1 MVRYYKLELFG
12 QPDLYINRRFPMR
25 ILINHLG
32 YDPLGPKQ
40 AVIQG
45 AEGDQVHSFRIFD
58 THTRQQVL
66 YRQPE
71 HFAPVPGWKDWLFWT
86 FDFTELTR
94 PGSYQIAC
102 ETNTAEITA
111 EMRIEENLLER
122 YALSDVVAY
131 FKSMRCSGAN
141 DRADRKL
148 RFEGDPGLK
157 PVDVH
162 GGWYDATADYG
173 KHLSHLCF
181 STYFNPQ
188 QLPLVAWSLF
198 QSLRELKRKGD
209 PSYRQLLRR
218 MTDEGLFGAD
228 YLVRIHKPGG
238 SFYITVSGFGPEKRP
253 QDRRFSPAM
262 RGFRLA
268 DPDKKDAYAPTAKAS
283 SESVYESSYRS
294 GAGMSIAALAA
305 ASACGES
312 GGTSRAG
319 DYLPHV
325 YLQAAQEAFAFLEEH
340 NPALTNDGIENI
352 VDDYCALL
360 AVVELVRACQ
370 AHQVP
375 AAQVEMYRLAAKRRA
390 QSLISRLASAEVW
403 TDFWRA
409 DCERLYVSPLQA
421 SPRPFFHAA
430 DAGLPVVSLLAYLA
444 IAHEEEKPAVLDAVH
459 RSLLFELKITA
470 EGNNPFGYARQL
482 VQNRQGVKR
491 VAFFFP
497 HDSET
502 APWWQGENA
511 RLASLAAAARLA
523 APYFE
528 EVHVGS
534 GYPSPAELHTYA
546 QNQLNWIM
554 GLNPYDACMLHGS
567 GRNNP
572 EYLFFDAWEYKNLP
586 GGIVNGIT
594 GGFFDENGI
603 DFMLPQSETGQDSD
617 WRWTEQWLPHAAW
630 FLLAAAAR

>member
-1 MVRYYKLELFG
+1 
-12 QPDLYINRRFPMR
+12 MR
-25 ILINHLG
+25 ILTNHLG
-32 YDPLGPKQ
+32 YDPAGPKRL
-40 AVIQG
+40 VIQG
-45 AEGDQVHSFRIFD
+45 ADGDQVLVLRIFD
-58 THTRQQVL
+58 SSTGQQFI
-66 YRQPE
+66 YREPE
-71 HFAPVPGWKDWLFWT
+71 KMGAVPGWKDWHFWA
-86 FDFTELTR
+86 FDFTPLER
-94 PGSYQIAC
+94 PGKYQVAC
-102 ETNTAEITA
+102 ETSRGTLTQEIL
-111 EMRIEENLLER
+111 IEENLLER
-122 YALSDVVAY
+122 HALSDVVAY

-141 DRADRKL
+141 DRIDRKL
-148 RFEGDPGLK
+148 RFEGDPSLK

-188 QLPLVAWSLF
+188 QLPMVAWSLF
-198 QSLRELKRKGD
+198 QSIRELKRKAD
-209 PSYRQLLRR
+209 PNYRQLLRR
-218 MTDEGLFGAD
+218 MTDEAHFGAD

-268 DPDKKDAYAPTAKAS
+268 DPLKKDAYAPTAKANTQ
-283 SESVYESSYRS
+283 SVYESSYRS
-294 GAGMSIAALAA
+294 GAGLTIAALAA
-305 ASACGES
+305 ASTCDER

-325 YLQAAQEAFAFLEEH
+325 YLQAAQEAFAYLEEH
-340 NPALTNDGIENI
+340 NTELTNDGVENI
-352 VDDYCALL
+352 LDDTCALL
-360 AVVELVRACQ
+360 AAVELVKASQ
-370 AHQVP
+370 AHKIP
-375 AAQVEMYRLAAKRRA
+375 AELVETYRASARRRLE
-390 QSLISRLASAEVW
+390 SLISRLVSTDGF

-409 DCERLYVSPLQA
+409 DNERLYVSPLQA

-430 DAGLPVVSLLAYLA
+430 DAGLPVVALLAYLS
-444 IAHEEEKPAVLDAVH
+444 IAPAEEQPAVLDAVR
-459 RSLLFELKITA
+459 RSLRSELKLSN
-470 EGNNPFGYARQL
+470 EVYNPFGYARQL
-482 VQNRQGVKR
+482 VQNRAGVKR
-491 VAFFFP
+491 AAFFFP

-523 APYFE
+523 APHFE
-528 EVHVGS
+528 DLKAGL
-534 GYPSPAELHTYA
+534 GDPTPAKLRDYA
-546 QNQLNWIM
+546 QNQLNWIL
-554 GLNPYDACMLHGS
+554 GLNPYDACMLQGS

-572 EYLFFDAWEYKNLP
+572 EYLFFGAWEYKNLP

-594 GGFFDENGI
+594 GGFYDENGI

>member
-1 MVRYYKLELFG
+1 
-12 QPDLYINRRFPMR
+12 MR
-25 ILINHLG
+25 ILTNHLG
-32 YDPLGPKQ
+32 YDPDGPKRL
-40 AVIQG
+40 VIQG
-45 AEGDQVHSFRIFD
+45 AEEDQVIALRIFD
-58 THTRQQVL
+58 ARSGQQYI
-66 YRQPE
+66 YREPDRMGSI
-71 HFAPVPGWKDWLFWT
+71 PGWKDWRFWA
-86 FDFTELTR
+86 FDFTPLDH
-94 PGSYQIAC
+94 PGRYQVVC
-102 ETNTAEITA
+102 ETNRGTLTTEILVQ
-111 EMRIEENLLER
+111 ENVLER

-131 FKSMRCSGAN
+131 FKAMRCSGAN

-198 QSLRELKRKGD
+198 QSIRELKRKAD
-209 PSYRQLLRR
+209 PNYRQLLRR
-218 MTDEGLFGAD
+218 MMDEALFGAD

-268 DPDKKDAYAPTAKAS
+268 DPLKKDAYAPTAKANAQ
-283 SESVYESSYRS
+283 SVYESSYRS
-294 GAGMSIAALAA
+294 GAGVTIAALAA
-305 ASACGES
+305 ASACGE
-312 GGTSRAG
+312 RG

-325 YLQAAQEAFAFLEEH
+325 YLQTAQEAFAFLEEH
-340 NPALTNDGIENI
+340 NAALTNDGIENI

-360 AVVELVRACQ
+360 AAVELVKATRK
-370 AHQVP
+370 HKVP
-375 AAQVEMYRLAAKRRA
+375 AGHVESYRAAAERRA
-390 QSLISRLASAEVW
+390 QSLIRRLVSTEEW

-430 DAGLPVVSLLAYLA
+430 DAGLPVVALLAYLS
-444 IAHEEEKPAVLDAVH
+444 IASEAEKPAVLDAVR
-459 RSLLFELKITA
+459 RSLRFELKLTH
-470 EGNNPFGYARQL
+470 EVYNPFGYARQL
-482 VQNRQGVKR
+482 VQNRAGVKR
-491 VAFFFP
+491 AAFFFP
-497 HDSET
+497 HDTET

-523 APYFE
+523 APHFE
-528 EVHVGS
+528 RTK
-534 GYPSPAELHTYA
+534 PALGDPTPAKLREYA
-546 QNQLNWIM
+546 QNQLNWIL
-554 GLNPYDACMLHGS
+554 GLNPYDACMLQGS

-594 GGFFDENGI
+594 GGFFNEDGGGI
-603 DFMLPQSETGQDSD
+603 DFMVPQSETGQDSD

>member
-1 MVRYYKLELFG
+1 
-12 QPDLYINRRFPMR
+12 MR
-25 ILINHLG
+25 ILTNHLG
-32 YDPLGPKQ
+32 YDPAGPKRL
-40 AVIQG
+40 VIQG
-45 AEGDQVHSFRIFD
+45 ADGDQVLVLRIFD
-58 THTRQQVL
+58 SSTGQQFI
-66 YRQPE
+66 YREPE
-71 HFAPVPGWKDWLFWT
+71 KMGAVPGWKDWHFWA
-86 FDFTELTR
+86 FDFTPLER
-94 PGSYQIAC
+94 PGKYQVAC
-102 ETNTAEITA
+102 ETSRGTLTQEIL
-111 EMRIEENLLER
+111 IEENLLER
-122 YALSDVVAY
+122 HALSDVVAY

-141 DRADRKL
+141 DRIDRKL
-148 RFEGDPGLK
+148 RFEGDPSLK

-188 QLPLVAWSLF
+188 QLPMVAWSLF
-198 QSLRELKRKGD
+198 QSIRELKRKAD
-209 PSYRQLLRR
+209 PNYRQLLRR
-218 MTDEGLFGAD
+218 MTDEAHFGAD

-268 DPDKKDAYAPTAKAS
+268 DPLKKDAYAPTAKANTQ
-283 SESVYESSYRS
+283 SVYESSYRS
-294 GAGMSIAALAA
+294 GAGLTIAALAA
-305 ASACGES
+305 ASTCDER

-325 YLQAAQEAFAFLEEH
+325 YLQAAQEAFAYLEEH
-340 NPALTNDGIENI
+340 NTELTNDGVENI
-352 VDDYCALL
+352 LDDTCALL
-360 AVVELVRACQ
+360 AAVELVKASQ
-370 AHQVP
+370 AHKIP
-375 AAQVEMYRLAAKRRA
+375 AELVETYRASARRRLE
-390 QSLISRLASAEVW
+390 SLISRLVSTDGF

-409 DCERLYVSPLQA
+409 DNERLYVSPLQA

-430 DAGLPVVSLLAYLA
+430 DAGMPVVALLAYLS
-444 IAHEEEKPAVLDAVH
+444 IAPAEEQPAVLDAVR
-459 RSLLFELKITA
+459 RSLRSELKLSN
-470 EGNNPFGYARQL
+470 EVYNPFGYARQL
-482 VQNRQGVKR
+482 VQNRAGVKR
-491 VAFFFP
+491 AAFFFP

-523 APYFE
+523 APHFE
-528 EVHVGS
+528 DLKAGL
-534 GYPSPAELHTYA
+534 GDPTPAKLRDYA
-546 QNQLNWIM
+546 QNQLNWIL
-554 GLNPYDACMLHGS
+554 GLNPYDACMLQGS

-572 EYLFFDAWEYKNLP
+572 EYLFFGAWEYKNLP

-594 GGFFDENGI
+594 GGFYDENGI